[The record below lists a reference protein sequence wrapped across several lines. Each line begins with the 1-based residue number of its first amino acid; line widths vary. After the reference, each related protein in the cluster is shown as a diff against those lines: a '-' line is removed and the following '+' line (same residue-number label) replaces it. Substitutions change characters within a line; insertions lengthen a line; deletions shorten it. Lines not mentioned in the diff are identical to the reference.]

1 MNISAAT
8 GEPANGDAK
17 AFESFGGG
25 RGGIRDPVAELPAA
39 SPRRRLWLELG
50 ILLLLALL
58 AVGRS
63 AFGTRLD
70 GVTVDEPWH
79 IVAAVE
85 YVRTGDFRL
94 NPEHPPL
101 TKLWVGAAMPENFV
115 LRPKAPLA
123 EKGAERDLVEE
134 TFFYDNDFLAA
145 QRRARLAMWAFH
157 VLLLVAIGFL
167 LSRACGLAWAAG
179 TLLFIALEPTV
190 GAHLPV
196 VMTDLPLALTL
207 LLAALCAGRLSAG
220 GWSWRAAAAL
230 GLSMGL
236 ALGAKHSA
244 LPGLAGIAA
253 FVLAASL
260 FRSGSGGRRFD
271 LGVAAGRIG
280 RAAFA
285 GILALGLLWAF
296 YGLRFHAAPDGSD
309 GFNRPMAAKVGDL
322 QIPAWRRL
330 IERADEWRLLPR
342 AYLWGLADTVR
353 AGVEGRGQNSVYLWG
368 ETVKGAPPWYTW
380 PSFVGGKVPLALLG
394 LTLLGGVVVC
404 CEPARRESAELSRL
418 AALAAIGAMATA
430 HLLALA
436 GSQGSYAGVRHAL
449 PLVVAMAVVAGAAA
463 SFAWRRRSR
472 YLGGAVVLLF
482 VATAAMTLGA
492 PRLWEY
498 HNELAGGS
506 RDGWRYFR
514 NEGNDLGQRSLELA
528 DFHRRAI
535 APTGQ
540 KLYSDYWF
548 AEESAKALGMN
559 FARRVT
565 SLDDENVA
573 GEFEG
578 FFFYLTI
585 SRLPEPELDW
595 DPDKEFAGL
604 EPVARFGAVEVWRG
618 RQLSPRSRA
627 GSLRAKLLEYIYE
640 EKGEDWALVA
650 SRLEEVLAVNSYDFS
665 VAIELGNAYLRLGNR
680 QAALRAYR
688 QPFTQAARDLLDGMT
703 RASLLQRVASLE
715 RGDAL
720 ELLPPLRNPWME

>member
-1 MNISAAT
+1 MNIPAES
-8 GEPANGDAK
+8 GEPETGDAK
-17 AFESFGGG
+17 TFESARAG
-25 RGGIRDPVAELPAA
+25 RGGIRDRLAAFLA
-39 SPRRRLWLELG
+39 SPRRRLCVELG
-50 ILLLLALL
+50 VVLLLSLM

-63 AFGTRLD
+63 ALGTRLD

-101 TKLWVGAAMPENFV
+101 TKLWVGAAMPDNFV

-145 QRRARLAMWAFH
+145 QRRARYAMWAFH
-157 VLLLVAIGFL
+157 GLLLLAIGFL
-167 LSRACGLAWAAG
+167 LCRACGLAWAAG
-179 TLLFIALEPTV
+179 ALLFVALEPTL

-207 LLAALCAGRLSAG
+207 LLAALCAGRLVAG
-220 GWSWRAAAAL
+220 AWSWRAAAAL
-230 GLSMGL
+230 GLTMGL

-260 FRSGSGGRRFD
+260 SRAGAGGRLFD
-271 LGVAAGRIG
+271 PGVVAGRIG

-285 GILALGLLWAF
+285 GLLALGLLWAL

-309 GFNRPMAAKVGDL
+309 GFNRPMEAKVGDL
-322 QIPAWRRL
+322 QIPGWRQL
-330 IERADEWRLLPR
+330 IALADDWRLLPR

-368 ETVKGAPPWYTW
+368 ETFKGAPPWHTW
-380 PSFVGGKVPLALLG
+380 PSFALGKVPLALLG
-394 LTLLGGVVVC
+394 LTLLGGVAVAC
-404 CEPARRESAELSRL
+404 DPPRRASPGGL
-418 AALAAIGAMATA
+418 AAGASLAAVGALALA
-430 HLLALA
+430 HLLALS

-449 PLVVAMAVVAGAAA
+449 PLVVSMGVVSGAAV

-472 YLGGAVVLLF
+472 YFGGTVALLF
-482 VATAAMTLGA
+482 LAAAATTLGE

-506 RDGWRYFR
+506 EGSWRYFR
-514 NEGNDLGQRSLELA
+514 NEGSDLGQRSLELG
-528 DFHRRAI
+528 DFHRKAI
-535 APTGQ
+535 APTGE

-565 SLDDENVA
+565 SLEDENVA

-578 FFFYLTI
+578 FFYYLVI

-618 RQLSPRSRA
+618 RQISPRSRA
-627 GSLRAKLLEYIYE
+627 GSLRGKLLEYIYE
-640 EKGEDWALVA
+640 EKGDDWALVA
-650 SRLEEVLAVNSYDFS
+650 RRLEEVLAVNSYDFS
-665 VAIELGNAYLRLGNR
+665 VAIELGNAYLRLGDR
-680 QAALRAYR
+680 EAALRAYR
-688 QPFTQAARDLLDGMT
+688 QPFSQADRDLLDQMT

-720 ELLPPLRNPWME
+720 DLLPPLRNPWME

>member
-1 MNISAAT
+1 MNDSSGP
-8 GEPANGDAK
+8 GEPSAGVETAGGDWDRWRA
-17 AFESFGGG
+17 SGG
-25 RGGIRDPVAELPAA
+25 R
-39 SPRRRLWLELG
+39 RLGLELG
-50 ILLLLALL
+50 VLLLLSLL

-63 AFGTRLD
+63 ALGTRVD

-101 TKLWVGAAMPENFV
+101 TKLWVGAAMPDNFV

-145 QRRARLAMWAFH
+145 QRRARLSMWAFH
-157 VLLLVAIGFL
+157 LLLLMAIGFL
-167 LSRACGLAWAAG
+167 LCRACGLVWAAG
-179 TLLFIALEPTV
+179 TLLFVALEPTL
-190 GAHLPV
+190 GAHMPV

-207 LLAALCAGRLSAG
+207 LLASLCAGRLVAG
-220 GWSWRAAAAL
+220 GWRWGAAAGL
-230 GLSMGL
+230 GVAMGL

-244 LPGLAGIAA
+244 LPGLAGIAV
-253 FVLAASL
+253 FVLAAA
-260 FRSGSGGRRFD
+260 FWRTGAGGRRFD

-285 GILALGLLWAF
+285 GLLAFGLLWAL

-309 GFNRPMAAKVGDL
+309 AFNRPMEAKVGDL
-322 QIPAWRRL
+322 QIPAWREA
-330 IERADEWRLLPR
+330 IHQADAWRLLPR

-368 ETVKGAPPWYTW
+368 ETLKGSPPWYTW

-394 LTLLGGVVVC
+394 LALLGGLTLVW
-404 CEPARRESAELSRL
+404 EKLRRERAGLQAS
-418 AALAAIGAMATA
+418 AALGALGAMALA
-430 HLLALA
+430 HLLALS

-449 PLVVAMAVVAGAAA
+449 PLVVAMAVLAGAAGA
-463 SFAWRRRSR
+463 VAWRRRSR
-472 YLGGAVVLLF
+472 FLGAAVAVLFL
-482 VATAAMTLGA
+482 ATAAMTLGE

-506 RDGWRYFR
+506 EGSWRNFR
-514 NEGNDLGQRSLELA
+514 NEGSDLGQRSHELGE
-528 DFHRRAI
+528 FHRKVI
-535 APTGQ
+535 APTGE

-548 AEESAKALGMN
+548 AEEAAKALGMN

-565 SLDDENVA
+565 SLQDENVA
-573 GEFEG
+573 GEFSG
-578 FFFYLTI
+578 FFFYLVI
-585 SRLPEPELDW
+585 SRLPGPELDW

-627 GSLRAKLLEYIYE
+627 GSLRGKVLEYIYE
-640 EKGEDWALVA
+640 EKGDDWALVA
-650 SRLEEVLAVNSYDFS
+650 RRLEEVLAVNAYDFS
-665 VAIELGNAYLRLGNR
+665 VAIELGNAYVRLGDR
-680 QAALRAYR
+680 EAALRAYR
-688 QPFTQAARDLLDGMT
+688 QPFSQAARDIVDEMT

-720 ELLPPLRNPWME
+720 DLLPPLRNPWME